1 MDRCFDESIPEID
14 VTDDR
19 QPRGVSAAV
28 VEDRPPA
35 FTDEALAL
43 RFAERH
49 EPDLRYVAAWGR
61 WLHCDGQRWR
71 FDDTLLAFDLARKVC
86 REAAAVCD
94 NAKIANI
101 LASAKTVAAV
111 ERLAKADRRLAATI
125 DQWDT
130 DVWVLNTPGGVLDLR
145 TGRTRPHR
153 RDDYLTKMTAVAP
166 GGDCPVW
173 RAHLLRIMNGDVD
186 LVAYL
191 QRVFGY
197 ALTGNTREHALFFGF
212 GTGANGKTVTVSTT
226 AGVMADYHRTASV
239 ETFTASSSDRH
250 PTELAGLRGARLV
263 TASET
268 EQGRRWAESRIKTL
282 TGGERV
288 EARFM
293 RQDFFEFQP
302 QLKLLICGNHK
313 PGLTAVDEAIRRRF
327 HLIPFTVTIPSEERD
342 ETLPERLK
350 AEWSGILAWMME
362 GCLAWQRDGLKPPS
376 AVLSATAAY
385 LEGEDL
391 FGQWLAD
398 ECDAEPG
405 NAWKWEAVGQLFDS
419 WSTYATRAGEKPGSK
434 KAFSQAMQNRGFAS
448 SEQGHAKVRAFT
460 GIRLK
465 PRADHA
471 FDGHD

>member
-14 VTDDR
+14 LTDDR

-125 DQWDT
+125 DQWDA

-239 ETFTASSSDRH
+239 ET
-250 PTELAGLRGARLV
+250 
-263 TASET
+263 
-268 EQGRRWAESRIKTL
+268 L

-362 GCLAWQRDGLKPPS
+362 GCLAWQRDGLKPPA

-434 KAFSQAMQNRGFAS
+434 KAFSQAMQNRGLAS

-471 FDGHD
+471 

>member
-1 MDRCFDESIPEID
+1 MMHEHLDDIIPEVDIS
-14 VTDDR
+14 DDR
-19 QPRGVSAAV
+19 EPWAASV
-28 VEDRPPA
+28 VIVDDRPPA

-49 EPDLRYVAAWGR
+49 EADLRYVAAWGR

-86 REAAAVCD
+86 REAAAECNKD
-94 NAKIANI
+94 KIASI

-125 DQWDT
+125 DQWDA
-130 DVWVLNTPGGVLDLR
+130 DLWVLNTPGGVLNLR
-145 TGRTRPHR
+145 TGRIRPHR
-153 RDDYLTKMTAVAP
+153 RDDYVTKITAVAP
-166 GGDCPVW
+166 SGDCPVW
-173 RAHLLRIMNGDVD
+173 QAHLLRIMNGDRE

-191 QRVFGY
+191 QRVSGY
-197 ALTGNTREHALFFGF
+197 FLTGSTREHALFFGF
-212 GTGANGKTVTVSTT
+212 GTGANGKTVTVGSI
-226 AGVMADYHRTASV
+226 AGVLADYHRTASV
-239 ETFTASSSDRH
+239 ETFTASASDRH

-268 EQGRRWAESRIKTL
+268 EQGRKWAESRIKML
-282 TGGERV
+282 TGGEKV

-313 PGLTAVDEAIRRRF
+313 PGLNAVDEAIRRRF
-327 HLIPFTVTIPSEERD
+327 HLIPFTVTIPTDERD

-350 AEWSGILAWMME
+350 TEWPGILAWMVE
-362 GCLAWQRDGLKPPS
+362 GCLAWQRGGLKPPA

-398 ECDAEPG
+398 DYDVDHG
-405 NAWKWEAVGQLFDS
+405 NSWKWEAVGQLFDS
-419 WSTYATRAGEKPGSK
+419 WTTYATRAGEKPGSK

-460 GIRLK
+460 GLRLK
-465 PRADHA
+465 ASGRPQVQ
-471 FDGHD
+471 